1 MVGSSSAGKAL
12 ESLAY
17 RKLRMS
23 QQHPG
28 SRERQQPPGLY
39 EQKQTESVRISQEL
53 KASSGS
59 GQQECKSVSRD
70 QNNLGEGYQGQKPP
84 RDGWAGP

>member
-12 ESLAY
+12 EVLAD

-28 SRERQQPPGLY
+28 SRERQEPPGLY
-39 EQKQTESVRISQEL
+39 KQERKESVRVPQEL

-59 GQQECKSVSRD
+59 GHQECKSVSQD
-70 QNNLGEGYQGQKPP
+70 HNHLGEGYQGQKLPS
-84 RDGWAGP
+84 DG